1 MNKTV
6 LSLSLYCCLLTGVFV
21 SSKCL
26 AEQGGRP
33 DYVTLSNFQFGPVN
47 RWSFSHLRE
56 VLPTVNI
63 EHDSERVLAL
73 EQSDSFVSDFSV
85 LYRGQEQPINEI
97 AQSWYVDGLLILK
110 DRSVI
115 FEKYY
120 GHLTEE
126 SPPTSSRRRSSTST
140 RSHAPHPARPTIA
153 GQSRPR

>member
-21 SSKCL
+21 SSKYL

-73 EQSDSFVSDFSV
+73 EQSDSFCATSATMVPND
-85 LYRGQEQPINEI
+85 
-97 AQSWYVDGLLILK
+97 LI
-110 DRSVI
+110 
-115 FEKYY
+115 
-120 GHLTEE
+120 H
-126 SPPTSSRRRSSTST
+126 
-140 RSHAPHPARPTIA
+140 
-153 GQSRPR
+153 